1 MSGRDIKP
9 VHPGELLLDDINEID
24 MSQNELAR
32 RIGVTPSKVN
42 EIVRGRRG
50 ITADTSRRLGKLFN
64 QSEEFWLNLQ
74 KHYEL
79 EVERDRIEDFEDIKP
94 LVLNTVPAN
103 G

>member
-1 MSGRDIKP
+1 MSDRNIKP
-9 VHPGELLLDDINEID
+9 VHPGEILLDDINELGL
-24 MSQNELAR
+24 SQNELAR
-32 RIGVTPSKVN
+32 RIRVTPSKIN

-79 EVERDRIEDFEDIKP
+79 EVEREKIEDFDEIEP
-94 LVLNTVPAN
+94 LAIDASTAN